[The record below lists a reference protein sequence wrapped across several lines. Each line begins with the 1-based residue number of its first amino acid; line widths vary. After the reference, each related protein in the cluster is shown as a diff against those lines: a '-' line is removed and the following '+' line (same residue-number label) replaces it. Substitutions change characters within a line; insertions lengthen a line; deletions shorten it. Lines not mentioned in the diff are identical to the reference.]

1 MLFKNDTQYQFVNE
15 YSRDDFVDGS
25 VEYNRPFA
33 AFVGMNPFW
42 VRETDG
48 FSVSAIQIEGG
59 PIVSA
64 YDIGMGAPGHVTI
77 ISNSEG
83 NYFKEVSMHVDVEL
97 YSVMVGD
104 DDCGYFIYKKN
115 ISLEEAEE
123 FAIKH
128 VLDNH
133 GTECVIF
140 KGAKRFVI
148 KYKPTVVSSD
158 Y

>member
-25 VEYNRPFA
+25 IQYNRPFA
-33 AFVGMNPFW
+33 AFVGLNPFW

-48 FSVSAIQIEGG
+48 HMVSKIQIEGG

-64 YDIGMGAPGHVTI
+64 YDIGMGVQGHVTI
-77 ISNSEG
+77 ISREESVH
-83 NYFKEVSMHVDVEL
+83 FKEVQTHVDVEL

-104 DDCGYFIYKKN
+104 NDCGYFVHRKN
-115 ISLEEAEE
+115 VSLEEAEE

-128 VLDNH
+128 VLENH

-140 KGAKRFVI
+140 KGKKRFAV
-148 KYKPTVVSSD
+148 KHKPSVVSSD